1 MTVGHDVMASVVYL
15 SKEKFNAL
23 KSELKKLKDER
34 PWVAQQIADAKEKG
48 DLSENAEYDAAKEA
62 QRILERKIFKLETMI
77 KNSEVVDNTNRSTDS
92 VVLFSNVTLK
102 SLNNN
107 FEVMYTIVSEEEAN
121 IMEKKIA
128 ISSPLGKELFGKKKG
143 DVVIVKAPVGTLSFE
158 ILDIQ

>member
-143 DVVIVKAPVGTLSFE
+143 AVVIVKAPVGTLSFE